1 MILTKQD
8 IQNIANRLSMLG
20 RKDSSFPKAVKSEI
34 DKNTLIPIVCNGV
47 NKTIGLGLFSERVH
61 EQGIPISVKGLVSGT
76 LNDALT
82 EILTKIREFNPENLP
97 ETINEL
103 AISCYHTIS
112 WGGSS
117 RLYTKWSE
125 LIDSIIT
132 AITELKAAMTLAEE
146 KDINDILN
154 K

>member
-34 DKNTLIPIVCNGV
+34 DENALIPIVCNGV
-47 NKTIGLGLFSERVH
+47 NKTVGLGLFSERVH

-82 EILTKIREFNPENLP
+82 EILTKIGEFNPENLP
-97 ETINEL
+97 KTINES

-117 RLYTKWSE
+117 QLYTKWPE
-125 LIDSIIT
+125 LIGSIIT